1 MGGFVCKRVILGVV
15 RFFLDTENHVP
26 RDQIVCMGDN
36 HIVEEARS
44 IRRIARRH
52 DRGTVLPDGENQF
65 P

>member
-1 MGGFVCKRVILGVV
+1 MLD
-15 RFFLDTENHVP
+15 FLDTENHVP

-36 HIVEEARS
+36 HIVEEEVVPFVES
-44 IRRIARRH
+44 PGGTH